1 MYTILLS
8 MLLLAPEVASKPD
21 RERIES
27 IELDGRGQAGV
38 IRTSPE
44 FMRGTN
50 AEYRFGEGAC
60 KGSRLGDRTLAQLTE
75 AMRERHLVKITADT
89 RGSTDAPVLCVR
101 RVTFFA
107 PDG

>member
-1 MYTILLS
+1 MTTIFLA
-8 MLLLAPEVASKPD
+8 MLLLAPEPGSKPD

-27 IELDGRGQAGV
+27 IELDASGQAGV

-60 KGSRLGDRTLAQLTE
+60 KGHRLGDRTLEQLVA
-75 AMRERHLVKITADT
+75 AMREKHMVKITAEA
-89 RGSTDAPVLCVR
+89 RGSADAPTQCVR
-101 RVTFFA
+101 RVVFFA
-107 PDG
+107 PDD

>member
-1 MYTILLS
+1 MNTILLS
-8 MLLLAPEVASKPD
+8 LLLIAPESATKPD

-27 IELDGRGQAGV
+27 IELDASGQAGV

-60 KGSRLGDRTLAQLTE
+60 KGSRLGERTLEQLLE
-75 AMRERHLVKITADT
+75 AMRERHLVKITADV
-89 RGSTDAPVLCVR
+89 RGGADAPVQCVR

>member
-1 MYTILLS
+1 MTTILLAT
-8 MLLLAPEVASKPD
+8 LFLAPEAAPKPD

-27 IELDGRGQAGV
+27 IELDASGQAGV

-50 AEYRFGEGAC
+50 AEYRFGEGPC
-60 KGSRLGDRTLAQLTE
+60 KAHKLGDRTLEQLMD
-75 AMRERHLVKITADT
+75 AMRAKHLVKITADD
-89 RGSTDAPVLCVR
+89 RGSEDTAVKCVR

-107 PDG
+107 PEG

>member
-1 MYTILLS
+1 MHTILLS
-8 MLLLAPEVASKPD
+8 LLLLAPATTTKPD

-27 IELDGRGQAGV
+27 IELDASGRAGV

-50 AEYRFGEGAC
+50 AEYRFGEGTC
-60 KGSRLGDRTLAQLTE
+60 KGTRLGDHTLEQLTI

-89 RGSTDAPVLCVR
+89 RGGSDDPVQCVR

-107 PDG
+107 PEG